1 MVYFIQN
8 IFTQI
13 NFNKN
18 GLNMHGGVLYVYRKR
33 KRA

>member
-13 NFNKN
+13 NLNKN
-18 GLNMHGGVLYVYRKR
+18 SLNMYRGVLYVYRKR

>member
-13 NFNKN
+13 NLNKN
-18 GLNMHGGVLYVYRKR
+18 SLNMYGGVLYVYRKR